1 MAEPSLITSK
11 SAISAIPAE
20 RWTAMS
26 RSVSMIRV

>member
-1 MAEPSLITSK
+1 MPSLITSK
-11 SAISAIPAE
+11 PSISAIPAE